1 MQYSVSAAV
10 DPPLFVPIYASRAV
24 NWSNSR
30 GSNDVDDSRKVSQCG
45 RRERQGGVGSTR
57 RVFFLA
63 DRDDV
68 VLAEAS
74 GLVVLVLLS
83 LFSDINAH
91 NIDTP
96 SLKLVGAIRGGKV
109 IMDDDESNVGAII
122 WVGVSV
128 VVVFV

>member
-30 GSNDVDDSRKVSQCG
+30 GSNDVDDSRKLSQCG

-68 VLAEAS
+68 VPEAS
-74 GLVVLVLLS
+74 GQVVMLFLS
-83 LFSDINAH
+83 LFSDNTAH

-109 IMDDDESNVGAII
+109 IMSDDESNAVVGAF

>member
-24 NWSNSR
+24 NWRNSR
-30 GSNDVDDSRKVSQCG
+30 GSNDVDDSRKLSQCG
-45 RRERQGGVGSTR
+45 RRERQGGVGMR

-68 VLAEAS
+68 VPEAS
-74 GLVVLVLLS
+74 GQVVLLSS
-83 LFSDINAH
+83 LFSDNNAH

-109 IMDDDESNVGAII
+109 MSDDESNVGAII

>member
-1 MQYSVSAAV
+1 M
-10 DPPLFVPIYASRAV
+10 
-24 NWSNSR
+24 
-30 GSNDVDDSRKVSQCG
+30 
-45 RRERQGGVGSTR
+45 
-57 RVFFLA
+57 A